1 LEIHLT
7 PDLQRKLID
16 VAAKTGRRSDD
27 LVQEA
32 VAGFV
37 DELNGLRSM
46 LETRYEVVKSGRAKA
61 IDGEEVFTRPR
72 EKSQSR
78 RDPG

>member
-1 LEIHLT
+1 MEIHLT
-7 PDLQRKLID
+7 PELQKKLND
-16 VAAKTGRRSDD
+16 VAAKTGREVDD

-37 DELNGLRSM
+37 DELTGIRNM
-46 LETRYEVVKSGRAKA
+46 LESRYDDVKSGRAKPV
-61 IDGEEVFTRPR
+61 DGEEVFTRLR

-78 RDPG
+78 RGPG

>member
-1 LEIHLT
+1 MEIHLT

-16 VAAKTGRRSDD
+16 VAAKTGRRIDD

-46 LETRYEVVKSGRAKA
+46 LEARYEEVKSGRVKT
-61 IDGEEVFTRPR
+61 IDGEEVFTRLR